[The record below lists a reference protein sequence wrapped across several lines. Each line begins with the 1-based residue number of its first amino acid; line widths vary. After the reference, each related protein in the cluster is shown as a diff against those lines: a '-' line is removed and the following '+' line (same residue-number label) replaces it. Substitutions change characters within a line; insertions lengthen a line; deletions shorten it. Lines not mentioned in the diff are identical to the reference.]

1 MNQVFEAY
9 QRSSWE
15 RFCISTQT
23 AAFRTAVW
31 TIAWNAGRPGSA
43 RGYGAGGDLVTSGP
57 RELPAMWGWRASGSL
72 ASCPG
77 GMASSAAAS
86 LPPLTPP
93 PLGLAGWPLRT
104 VHPTHCSLAVLTRRL
119 AHQGGSCRPAPM
131 SAHQPAQSAGRGSCC
146 ALLRSSGVGVSDG

>member
-15 RFCISTQT
+15 RFCISTPT
-23 AAFRTAVW
+23 ATFRTAVW
-31 TIAWNAGRPGSA
+31 PIAWNAGRPGTA
-43 RGYGAGGDLVTSGP
+43 RGYGAGGDLATSCP
-57 RELPAMWGWRASGSL
+57 RELPTMWGWRASGSL

-93 PLGLAGWPLRT
+93 PPGLAGWLAPHCAPHTLQLCRT
-104 VHPTHCSLAVLTRRL
+104 DPAACSSRWGLLSGTDVRA
-119 AHQGGSCRPAPM
+119 PA
-131 SAHQPAQSAGRGSCC
+131 
-146 ALLRSSGVGVSDG
+146 SSEHWV